1 MLVLSRRPSDKIC
14 FPDLG
19 ISVEVL
25 RVAGNNVRLG
35 IQAPK
40 DVRVLRHEL
49 AEGFEA
55 PVAAAKKT
63 NAKLS
68 HDMRN
73 RLNTATLALHL
84 TQQQLKMGRVEDA
97 QTTLEKAFCEFQALD
112 KELGNVPSQTK
123 PDADE
128 KRRVLLVEDDTNE
141 RELLSGILRMNG
153 FTVDTAEDGVA
164 AINYLNNHEMPD
176 GVLMDMRMPRLDG
189 PKTISAIRRTATY
202 NHLKLFAVSA
212 TDPNELGV
220 STGAE
225 GIDRWF
231 SKPLNPTSLVDE
243 LNRELT
249 AHWN

>member
-1 MLVLSRRPSDKIC
+1 MLVLSRRPNDKIC
-14 FPDLG
+14 FPNLG
-19 ISVEVL
+19 ISIGVL
-25 RVAGNNVRLG
+25 RVDGNNVRLG
-35 IQAPK
+35 IEAPK

-49 AEGFEA
+49 VERFEA
-55 PVAAAKKT
+55 GVAPTDKT

-84 TQQQLKMGRVEDA
+84 AQQQLKMGRAEDA
-97 QTTLEKAFCEFQALD
+97 QTNLEKAFCEIQALD
-112 KELGNVPSQTK
+112 TESGNVPSQND
-123 PDADE
+123 PQADG

-153 FTVDTAEDGVA
+153 FMVDTAEDGFE
-164 AINYLNNHEMPD
+164 AIGYLNNHEMPD

-189 PKTISAIRRTATY
+189 PRTISAIRGTRTYAD
-202 NHLKLFAVSA
+202 LKLFAVSA

-220 STGAE
+220 SMGPQ

-231 SKPLNPTSLVDE
+231 AKPLDPTALVDE
-243 LNRELT
+243 LNREFT
-249 AHWN
+249 AQWN